1 MDFPVTET
9 WAWVQ
14 LASGSM
20 ESVTIRPRGHS
31 MEPLIMDR
39 QEVTITRL
47 KPDDVLHVGDIVIA
61 RVRGHI
67 YLHKVT
73 AIDGDRVQ
81 ISNNHGHVNGW
92 TTRARVAGRVLRGY
106 RQADAG

>member
-1 MDFPVTET
+1 MSFPMTET

-20 ESVTIRPRGHS
+20 ETVTIKPRGHS

-47 KPDDVLHVGDIVIA
+47 KPGDILHVGDIALA

-92 TTRARVAGRVLRGY
+92 TSRARVAGRVNLG
-106 RQADAG
+106 GG